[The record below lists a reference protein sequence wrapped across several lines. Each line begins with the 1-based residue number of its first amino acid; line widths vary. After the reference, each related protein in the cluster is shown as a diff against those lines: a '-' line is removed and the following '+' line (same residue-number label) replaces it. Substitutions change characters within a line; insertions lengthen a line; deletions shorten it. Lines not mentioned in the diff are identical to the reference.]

1 MTRTA
6 QERDLGIIWTP
17 DLKFREE
24 IEETVKKANNIVGI
38 VRRSFTYMTAT
49 SFKLLFKA
57 LVRPHLEYGAPVW
70 NPATLREINR
80 IEGVQR
86 RATKM
91 LPGMKE
97 RSYEERLK
105 AMDLPTLRFRR
116 LRGDLIEAFKICTGL
131 YKYPP
136 EELLPKNHQN
146 NRTRGHELKLEKRA
160 AITTSRLNT
169 FTMRV
174 MTPWN
179 QLPASVIQAPS
190 VNSFKNRLDANYKQH
205 PLKFNHNA

>member
-1 MTRTA
+1 MQQTLQNDLNNLIEWSLKWKMTFHPEKCVVMTVGRAPVQERHYHLLTENGPIEMTRTA

-24 IEETVKKANNIVGI
+24 IEERVKKANNIVGI

-57 LVRPHLEYGAPVW
+57 LVRPHLEYGAPIW

-86 RATKM
+86 RAIKM

-105 AMDLPTLRFRR
+105 AMDLPTLRFLR
-116 LRGDLIEAFKICTGL
+116 LRGDLIEAFKICPGL
-131 YKYPP
+131 YNYPP
-136 EELLPKNHQN
+136 EELLPKNRQD
-146 NRTRGHELKLEKRA
+146 NRTRGHE
-160 AITTSRLNT
+160 
-169 FTMRV
+169 
-174 MTPWN
+174 
-179 QLPASVIQAPS
+179 
-190 VNSFKNRLDANYKQH
+190 
-205 PLKFNHNA
+205 

>member
-1 MTRTA
+1 
-6 QERDLGIIWTP
+6 
-17 DLKFREE
+17 
-24 IEETVKKANNIVGI
+24 
-38 VRRSFTYMTAT
+38 MTAP

-57 LVRPHLEYGAPVW
+57 LVRPHLEYGAPIW

-116 LRGDLIEAFKICTGL
+116 LRGNLIEAFKICTGR
-131 YKYPP
+131 YNYPP
-136 EELLPKNHQN
+136 EELLPKNRQD
-146 NRTRGHELKLEKRA
+146 NRTRGHELKLKKREA
-160 AITTSRLNT
+160 LTTSRLNT

-174 MTPWN
+174 VSPLN
-179 QLPASVIQAPS
+179 QLPSTVIQAPS
-190 VNSFKNRLDANYKQH
+190 LNRFKNHLDANYKQH